1 MPVLREIQNIA
12 HTRGLQRTK
21 TQTGEI
27 TSITI
32 GEGKHTTEDIM
43 KFKER
48 IIEPTVV
55 TTPKMFV
62 TCLYRMQQSLSSMI
76 EHTVPYQVLSTVL
89 KQISVS

>member
-1 MPVLREIQNIA
+1 
-12 HTRGLQRTK
+12 
-21 TQTGEI
+21 
-27 TSITI
+27 
-32 GEGKHTTEDIM
+32 M

-62 TCLYRMQQSLSSMI
+62 TCLYRMKQSLSSMI
-76 EHTVPYQVLSTVL
+76 EHTVPYQVLSTVS

>member
-1 MPVLREIQNIA
+1 MLNR
-12 HTRGLQRTK
+12 L
-21 TQTGEI
+21 
-27 TSITI
+27 
-32 GEGKHTTEDIM
+32 GEGKHTIEDIM